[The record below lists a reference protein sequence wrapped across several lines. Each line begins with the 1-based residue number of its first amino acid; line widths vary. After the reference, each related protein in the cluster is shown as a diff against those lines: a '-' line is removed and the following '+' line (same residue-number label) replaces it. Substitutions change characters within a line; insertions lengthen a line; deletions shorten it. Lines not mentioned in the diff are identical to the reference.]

1 MRWGKRKRK
10 ALSAVSIFLLPAG
23 HEIGADVVVWN
34 RDTATEM
41 QVVPWG
47 QEEGVG
53 QLFEKRL

>member
-1 MRWGKRKRK
+1 M
-10 ALSAVSIFLLPAG
+10 SIFLLPAG
-23 HEIGADVVVWN
+23 HENGADVVVWN

-41 QVVPWG
+41 EVVPWG